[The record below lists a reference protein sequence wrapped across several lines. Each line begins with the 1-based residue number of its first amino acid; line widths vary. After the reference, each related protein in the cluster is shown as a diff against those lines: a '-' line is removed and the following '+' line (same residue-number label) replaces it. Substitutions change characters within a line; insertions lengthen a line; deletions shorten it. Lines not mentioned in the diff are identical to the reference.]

1 MINDIN
7 FSKEITDKL
16 NSFFIDGRSP
26 HAVLIDGGT
35 VEERSAL
42 ARLAAKMIVCSQQD
56 MTPCG
61 MCENCRKADQDIHP
75 DIITVTKPDDKTSFV
90 KADVKKVVAQAHLTP
105 ND

>member
-42 ARLAAKMIVCSQQD
+42 ARLTAKMIVCSQQD

-61 MCENCRKADQDIHP
+61 MFPVGDSPNVFEMPFLTAGEAVKE
-75 DIITVTKPDDKTSFV
+75 KTAAIRLPSQC
-90 KADVKKVVAQAHLTP
+90 AG
-105 ND
+105 